1 MRNRA
6 GEETARRIVDAARGI
21 LSESGLEAATVKAIC
36 ETAGI
41 RPGSFYNLFDSKET
55 VILEVIRQAIVA
67 VDPDPERTG
76 RDHVTD
82 LVEAF
87 VRFVED
93 QPDLARVYIT
103 VGVSGGVTDAGI
115 RTRMIRHHTERVARF
130 TAALLRDRPGVTEP
144 EAQRQVEA
152 LLAALNGYTLQRM
165 LDSDFDFAGH
175 AKTLLE
181 MEPR

>member
-6 GEETARRIVDAARGI
+6 GEETATRIVDAARR
-21 LSESGLEAATVKAIC
+21 LLAESGLEATTVKAIC
-36 ETAGI
+36 DRAQI

-55 VILEVIRQAIVA
+55 VILEVVKQAILA
-67 VDPDPERTG
+67 VDPDPERRG
-76 RDHVTD
+76 IDHVTD

-93 QPDLARVYIT
+93 RPDLARVYIT
-103 VGVSGGVTDAGI
+103 VGLSGGITDAGI
-115 RTRMIRHHTERVARF
+115 RSRMIRHHSERVARF
-130 TAALLRDRPGVTEP
+130 TAALQRDLPALEDTEA
-144 EAQRQVEA
+144 ERQVDA

-175 AKTLLE
+175 AKALLD

>member
-6 GEETARRIVDAARGI
+6 GEETAGRIVDAAQRI
-21 LSESGLEAATVKAIC
+21 LAEAGLEAATVKAIC
-36 ETAGI
+36 EAAGV

-55 VILEVIRQAIVA
+55 VILEVVKQAIRA

-93 QPDLARVYIT
+93 RPDLARVYIT
-103 VGVSGGVTDAGI
+103 VGLSGGITDAGI
-115 RTRMIRHHTERVARF
+115 RSRMIRHHAERVARF
-130 TAALLRDRPGVTEP
+130 VAALRRDRPELTEP
-144 EAQRQVEA
+144 EAERQVDA

-165 LDSDFDFAGH
+165 LNPDFDFAGH
-175 AKTLLE
+175 AKGLLE
-181 MEPR
+181 METR

>member
-6 GEETARRIVDAARGI
+6 GQETAARIVDAARMI
-21 LSESGLEAATVKAIC
+21 LAQDGPEAATVKAIC
-36 ETAGI
+36 DAANI

-55 VILEVIRQAIVA
+55 VILEVVKEAIVA

-93 QPDLARVYIT
+93 RHDLARVYIT
-103 VGVSGGVTDAGI
+103 VGLSGGITDAGI
-115 RTRMIRHHTERVARF
+115 RSRMIRHHSERVARF
-130 TAALLRDRPGVTEP
+130 TAALRRDRPDLTEP
-144 EAQRQVEA
+144 EAQRTVEA

-165 LDSDFDFAGH
+165 LDPDFDFAGH
-175 AKTLLE
+175 AKGLLE
-181 MEPR
+181 LEPH

>member
-6 GEETARRIVDAARGI
+6 GEETATRIVDAARRI

-36 ETAGI
+36 EAARV

-82 LVEAF
+82 LMEAF

-93 QPDLARVYIT
+93 QPDLARIYIT
-103 VGVSGGVTDAGI
+103 VGVSGGITDAGI
-115 RTRMIRHHTERVARF
+115 RTRMIRHHSERVTRF
-130 TAALLRDRPGVTEP
+130 TSALLRDRPELTKS
-144 EAQRQVEA
+144 EAQRQTEA

-165 LDSDFDFAGH
+165 LDPDFDFAHH

>member
-6 GEETARRIVDAARGI
+6 GEETAVRIVDATRGI
-21 LSESGLEAATVKAIC
+21 LAEAGLEGTTVKAIC
-36 ETAGI
+36 ERAEV

-55 VILEVIRQAIVA
+55 VILEVVKEAIVA

-87 VRFVED
+87 VRFVEG
-93 QPDLARVYIT
+93 QTDLARIYIT
-103 VGVSGGVTDAGI
+103 VGVTGGITDSRI
-115 RTRMIRHHTERVARF
+115 RSRMIRHHAERVDRF
-130 TAALLRDRPGVTEP
+130 VSALRRDRPHLSETEA
-144 EAQRQVEA
+144 ERQIEA
-152 LLAALNGYTLQRM
+152 LLAALNGFTLQRM
-165 LDSDFDFAGH
+165 LDPGFDFAGH
-175 AKTLLE
+175 AKTLLD

>member
-6 GEETARRIVDAARGI
+6 GQETAARIVDAARMI
-21 LSESGLEAATVKAIC
+21 LAQDGPEAATVKAIC
-36 ETAGI
+36 DAANI

-55 VILEVIRQAIVA
+55 VILEVVKEAIVA

-93 QPDLARVYIT
+93 RHDLARVYIT
-103 VGVSGGVTDAGI
+103 VGLSGGITDAGI
-115 RTRMIRHHTERVARF
+115 RSRMIRHHFERVARF
-130 TAALLRDRPGVTEP
+130 TAALRRDRPDLSEP
-144 EAQRQVEA
+144 EAQRTVEA

-165 LDSDFDFAGH
+165 LDPDFDFAGH
-175 AKTLLE
+175 AKGLLE
-181 MEPR
+181 LEPR

>member
-6 GEETARRIVDAARGI
+6 GEETARRIVDAARKI

-36 ETAGI
+36 DVADI

-103 VGVSGGVTDAGI
+103 VGVSGGITDAGI

-130 TAALLRDRPGVTEP
+130 TSALMRDRPGVTEP

-165 LDSDFDFAGH
+165 LDPDFDFAGH
-175 AKTLLE
+175 AKSLLE
-181 MEPR
+181 MEPK

>member
-6 GEETARRIVDAARGI
+6 GEETAVRIVDAARQI
-21 LSESGLEAATVKAIC
+21 LSEAGLEAATVKAIC
-36 ETAGI
+36 DAAKV

-76 RDHVTD
+76 RDHITD

-103 VGVSGGVTDAGI
+103 VGVSGGITDAGI
-115 RTRMIRHHTERVARF
+115 RSRMIRHHTERVARF
-130 TAALLRDRPGVTEP
+130 TAALLRDRPNLTDS
-144 EAQRQVEA
+144 EAERTVDA

-165 LDSDFDFAGH
+165 LDPDFDFAGH
-175 AKTLLE
+175 AKALLE

>member
-6 GEETARRIVDAARGI
+6 GEETATRILDAARAI
-21 LSESGLEAATVKAIC
+21 LARSGPEAATVKAIC
-36 ETAGI
+36 DAAKV

-55 VILEVIRQAIVA
+55 VILEVVKEAIVA

-93 QPDLARVYIT
+93 RGDLARVYIT
-103 VGVSGGVTDAGI
+103 VGLSGGITDAGI
-115 RTRMIRHHTERVARF
+115 RSRMIRHHSERVARF
-130 TAALLRDRPGVTEP
+130 TAALRRDRPDLSEP
-144 EAQRQVEA
+144 EAQRTVEA

-165 LDSDFDFAGH
+165 LDPDFDFAGH
-175 AKTLLE
+175 AKALLE

>member
-6 GEETARRIVDAARGI
+6 GEETARRIVDAARKI

-36 ETAGI
+36 DVADI

-103 VGVSGGVTDAGI
+103 VGVSGGITDAGI
-115 RTRMIRHHTERVARF
+115 RTRMIRHHSERVARF
-130 TAALLRDRPGVTEP
+130 TSALMRDRPGVTEP

-165 LDSDFDFAGH
+165 LDPDFDFAGH
-175 AKTLLE
+175 AKSLLE
-181 MEPR
+181 MEPK

>member
-1 MRNRA
+1 MDA
-6 GEETARRIVDAARGI
+6 ARRI
-21 LSESGLEAATVKAIC
+21 LSEAGLEAATVKAIC
-36 ETAGI
+36 EAARV

-82 LVEAF
+82 LMEAF

-93 QPDLARVYIT
+93 QPELARVYIT
-103 VGVSGGVTDAGI
+103 VGVSGGITDAGI
-115 RTRMIRHHTERVARF
+115 RSRMIRHHSERVARF
-130 TAALLRDRPGVTEP
+130 TAALLRDRPELSEP

-165 LDSDFDFAGH
+165 LDPEFDFAGH
-175 AKTLLE
+175 AKGLLE

>member
-6 GEETARRIVDAARGI
+6 GEETAVRIADAARQI
-21 LSESGLEAATVKAIC
+21 LAESGLEAATVKAIC
-36 ETAGI
+36 DRARV

-67 VDPDPERTG
+67 VDPDPQRTG
-76 RDHVTD
+76 SDHVTD

-93 QPDLARVYIT
+93 QPELARVYVT
-103 VGVSGGVTDAGI
+103 VGVSGGITDPGI
-115 RTRMIRHHTERVARF
+115 RARMLRHHSERVERF
-130 TAALLRDRPGVTEP
+130 TSALLRDRPEMATH
-144 EAQRQVEA
+144 EARRTIEA

-165 LDSDFDFAGH
+165 LDPEFDFAGH
-175 AKTLLE
+175 ARALMEL
-181 MEPR
+181 EPR